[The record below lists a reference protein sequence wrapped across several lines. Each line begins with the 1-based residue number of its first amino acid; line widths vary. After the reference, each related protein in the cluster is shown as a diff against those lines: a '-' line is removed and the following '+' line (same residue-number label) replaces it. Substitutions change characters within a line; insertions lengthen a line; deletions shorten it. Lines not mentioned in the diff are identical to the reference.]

1 MDFAYKYPFSNEAKQ
16 IISEQKIEPDNIKYL
31 NIGKLRVEEALKNQK
46 ILYQNIEY
54 KKAKLDFV
62 IGYVFARIIVSA
74 LKNYYFLDIYIDAET
89 KRSIEAMQNEDDNNL
104 IYLAKQ
110 LNLDICLKNINGE
123 RLFHLS
129 FIDLLKNN
137 KENKLNL
144 VNLKLSRGYVYL
156 NKMDFLLF
164 FNTPIKKAIKN
175 NLPIPSKNIS
185 KQAFEYSKQIKN
197 IELEIKQ
204 NEPKTSEQYL
214 WIEKLINVP
223 IPDVRHRIVNLI
235 LAPYFVNIRNFD
247 EQKAFEII
255 SQYIEKCKQLE
266 SNTKINDTYIRY
278 QCKYAKN
285 KKLKPLSFERAREL
299 LNSVL
304 NLEDLVN

>member
-31 NIGKLRVEEALKNQK
+31 DIGKLRVEEALKNQK

-54 KKAKLDFV
+54 KKAELDFLV
-62 IGYVFARIIVSA
+62 GYVFARIIISA
-74 LKNYYFLDIYIDAET
+74 LKNYYFLDLYVDAET
-89 KRSIEAMQNEDDNNL
+89 KRSIEAMQNEEDNNL

-110 LNLDICLKNINGE
+110 LNLNVDLKRINE
-123 RLFHLS
+123 ETLFYLS

-137 KENKLNL
+137 TENRLNL
-144 VNLKLSRGYVYL
+144 VNLKLNKGYVYL
-156 NKMDFLLF
+156 NRPDFLLF
-164 FNTPIKKAIKN
+164 FNDPIKKAIKK
-175 NLPIPSKNIS
+175 NLPINSKNIS
-185 KQAFEYSKQIKN
+185 KQAFEYAKQIKN
-197 IELEIKQ
+197 IEMKIKQ
-204 NEPKTSEQYL
+204 YESKTSEQYL
-214 WIEKLINVP
+214 WVEKLINVP

-266 SNTKINDTYIRY
+266 GNTKINDTYIKY

-285 KKLKPLSFERAREL
+285 KKLKPLSFERAKEL
-299 LNSVL
+299 LSSVL
-304 NLEDLVN
+304 DLNDLVN